1 MSTDYKQQHISND
14 FYLSMAIRQTDITF
28 SNRTKK
34 NIVSIIIGLKRNRII
49 KSIST
54 IRHVLGWLDMNS
66 EHKTP
71 YYIPPNIHQ
80 SHKGNAWKHCYQN
93 CPTGRKWKFSKCNC
107 SDTMPQSSHRCRQF
121 YFVYDTS
128 CWAFSFSVFVVFCGW
143 AKKCMT
149 FIE

>member
-80 SHKGNAWKHCYQN
+80 SHNAMHEGIAARTVLLAEN
-93 CPTGRKWKFSKCNC
+93 ENFSKMQLQRYTTPLFQCI
-107 SDTMPQSSHRCRQF
+107 RCILWM
-121 YFVYDTS
+121 
-128 CWAFSFSVFVVFCGW
+128 C
-143 AKKCMT
+143 KKCMA